1 MITFSNFTLEGK
13 TRVKTVTNEKYPD
26 TAVITKLAIES
37 GQRSASIH
45 FNTKAQELIGVEIP
59 TQVVI
64 IDNNGTFLI
73 AAFDK
78 VKEVNPE
85 LAQAFETRKMVYR
98 LGMNGKVS
106 SKAIHAALKNNEY
119 ILVVENEVEGIFRM
133 EAILEEYTQ
142 QEAVVGFDY
151 PSNNSTD
158 AQSIV
163 FPSEVIPTDSS
174 NTTITSNVADR
185 IEGILEEDL
194 ATVNNVEAYD
204 EF

>member
-13 TRVKTVTNEKYPD
+13 TRVKTVTKEKYPD

-45 FNTKAQELIGVEIP
+45 FNTKAQELLGVDIP

-106 SKAIHAALKNNEY
+106 SKAIHAALKDNEY
-119 ILVVENEVEGIFRM
+119 ELVVENEAEGIFRM
-133 EAILEEYTQ
+133 ITLVAEQPDKDVVELNVEVTASIATNNVVIEEPILEP
-142 QEAVVGFDY
+142 A
-151 PSNNSTD
+151 
-158 AQSIV
+158 
-163 FPSEVIPTDSS
+163 
-174 NTTITSNVADR
+174 
-185 IEGILEEDL
+185 
-194 ATVNNVEAYD
+194 NNVEAYD

>member
-45 FNTKAQELIGVEIP
+45 FNTKAQEVLGVDIP

-64 IDNNGTFLI
+64 IENNGTFLI

-119 ILVVENEVEGIFRM
+119 QLVIENETEGIFRM
-133 EAILEEYTQ
+133 EAIQ
-142 QEAVVGFDY
+142 AVVGIDY
-151 PSNNSTD
+151 TSNNSTD

-163 FPSEVIPTDSS
+163 FPSEVIPTNAS
-174 NTTITSNVADR
+174 NTTITNSVVEEER
-185 IEGILEEDL
+185 ILET
-194 ATVNNVEAYD
+194 ANNEVYD

>member
-13 TRVKTVTNEKYPD
+13 TRVKTVTKDKYPN
-26 TAVITKLAIES
+26 TAVITKLAIEE

-45 FNTKAQELIGVEIP
+45 FNTKAQEILGVEIP

-64 IDNNGTFLI
+64 INNSGTFLI

-78 VKEVNPE
+78 VKEVNPD

-106 SKAIHAALKNNEY
+106 SKAIHAALKDNEY
-119 ILVVENEVEGIFRM
+119 MLVIENEAEGIYRM
-133 EAILEEYTQ
+133 EVLVAEEPELYPESTQ
-142 QEAVVGFDY
+142 Q
-151 PSNNSTD
+151 D
-158 AQSIV
+158 AQSIPTNV
-163 FPSEVIPTDSS
+163 VI
-174 NTTITSNVADR
+174 
-185 IEGILEEDL
+185 EEPIFEP
-194 ATVNNVEAYD
+194 ANNVEAYD

>member
-78 VKEVNPE
+78 VKEVNPT

-119 ILVVENEVEGIFRM
+119 TLVVENEAEGIFRM
-133 EAILEEYTQ
+133 EAILEE
-142 QEAVVGFDY
+142 
-151 PSNNSTD
+151 
-158 AQSIV
+158 SIV

-185 IEGILEEDL
+185 LESILEEDL

>member
-45 FNTKAQELIGVEIP
+45 FNTKAQEVLGVDIP

-64 IDNNGTFLI
+64 IENNGTFLI

-106 SKAIHAALKNNEY
+106 SKAIHAALKDNEY
-119 ILVVENEVEGIFRM
+119 RLVVENEAEGIFRM
-133 EAILEEYTQ
+133 EVLVEET
-142 QEAVVGFDY
+142 VVGFDY

-158 AQSIV
+158 AQSYV
-163 FPSEVIPTDSS
+163 
-174 NTTITSNVADR
+174 TTSTNILVEE
-185 IEGILEEDL
+185 EGILET
-194 ATVNNVEAYD
+194 ANNVEAYD

>member
-119 ILVVENEVEGIFRM
+119 RLVIENEAEGIFRM
-133 EAILEEYTQ
+133 EVLVKE
-142 QEAVVGFDY
+142 
-151 PSNNSTD
+151 
-158 AQSIV
+158 SIV

-174 NTTITSNVADR
+174 NTTITNNVV
-185 IEGILEEDL
+185 ENILEEDL

>member
-13 TRVKTVTNEKYPD
+13 TRVKTVSKEKYAD
-26 TAVITKLAIES
+26 TPVITKLVVGE

-45 FNTKAQELIGVEIP
+45 FNTKAQELLGVEIP

-64 IDNNGTFLI
+64 INNNGTFLI

-106 SKAIHAALKNNEY
+106 SKAIHAALKDNEY
-119 ILVVENEVEGIFRM
+119 KLVVENEAEGIYRM
-133 EAILEEYTQ
+133 EVLQQEYTPAI
-142 QEAVVGFDY
+142 ERVETELETLT
-151 PSNNSTD
+151 STP
-158 AQSIV
+158 I
-163 FPSEVIPTDSS
+163 
-174 NTTITSNVADR
+174 N
-185 IEGILEEDL
+185 EGIEEPIFEP
-194 ATVNNVEAYD
+194 ANNVEAYD

>member
-13 TRVKTVTNEKYPD
+13 TRVKTVSKEKYPD
-26 TAVITKLAIES
+26 TPVITKLAVGE

-45 FNTKAQELIGVEIP
+45 FNTKAQELLGVEIP

-78 VKEVNPE
+78 VKEVNPG

-119 ILVVENEVEGIFRM
+119 KLVVENEAEGIFRM
-133 EAILEEYTQ
+133 EVLVAEESNRDVSTLYPESTQ
-142 QEAVVGFDY
+142 Q
-151 PSNNSTD
+151 D
-158 AQSIV
+158 AQSIPTNV
-163 FPSEVIPTDSS
+163 VI
-174 NTTITSNVADR
+174 
-185 IEGILEEDL
+185 EEPIFEP
-194 ATVNNVEAYD
+194 ANNVEAYD

>member
-13 TRVKTVTNEKYPD
+13 TRVKTVSKEKYAD
-26 TAVITKLAIES
+26 TPVITKLAVGE

-45 FNTKAQELIGVEIP
+45 FNTKAQELLGVEIP

-106 SKAIHAALKNNEY
+106 SKAIYAALKDNEY
-119 ILVVENEVEGIFRM
+119 KLVIENEAEGIFRM
-133 EAILEEYTQ
+133 EVLQQEYTQ
-142 QEAVVGFDY
+142 AIERVETELETLT
-151 PSNNSTD
+151 STP
-158 AQSIV
+158 I
-163 FPSEVIPTDSS
+163 
-174 NTTITSNVADR
+174 N
-185 IEGILEEDL
+185 EGIEEPIFEP
-194 ATVNNVEAYD
+194 ANNVEAYD

>member
-13 TRVKTVTNEKYPD
+13 TRVKTVTKDKYPNR
-26 TAVITKLAIES
+26 AVITKLAVGE

-45 FNTKAQELIGVEIP
+45 FNTKAQELLGVEIP

-64 IDNNGTFLI
+64 INNNGTFLI

-78 VKEVNPE
+78 VKEINPD

-106 SKAIHAALKNNEY
+106 SKAIHTALKDNEY
-119 ILVVENEVEGIFRM
+119 ELVIENAAEGIFRM
-133 EAILEEYTQ
+133 EVLQSDGEVVELNAEVTASIPSDDLITEEPILEP
-142 QEAVVGFDY
+142 A
-151 PSNNSTD
+151 NN
-158 AQSIV
+158 
-163 FPSEVIPTDSS
+163 EV
-174 NTTITSNVADR
+174 
-185 IEGILEEDL
+185 
-194 ATVNNVEAYD
+194 YD

>member
-13 TRVKTVTNEKYPD
+13 TRVKAVTKEKYPD
-26 TAVITKLAIES
+26 TAVITRLAIES

-45 FNTKAQELIGVEIP
+45 FNTKAQELIGVDIP

-119 ILVVENEVEGIFRM
+119 QLVVENEAEGIFRM
-133 EAILEEYTQ
+133 EAIKEE
-142 QEAVVGFDY
+142 AIVGIDY

-163 FPSEVIPTDSS
+163 FPSEGIPTNAN

-185 IEGILEEDL
+185 LESILEEDL

>member
-13 TRVKTVTNEKYPD
+13 TRVKTVSKEKYAD
-26 TAVITKLAIES
+26 TPVITKLAVGE

-45 FNTKAQELIGVEIP
+45 FNTKAQELLGVEIP

-64 IDNNGTFLI
+64 INNNGTFLI

-106 SKAIHAALKNNEY
+106 SKAIHAALKDNEY
-119 ILVVENEVEGIFRM
+119 KLVVENEAEGIYRM
-133 EAILEEYTQ
+133 EVLQQEYTPAI
-142 QEAVVGFDY
+142 ERVETELETLTSI
-151 PSNNSTD
+151 PSDDLITE
-158 AQSIV
+158 QSI
-163 FPSEVIPTDSS
+163 FEP
-174 NTTITSNVADR
+174 A
-185 IEGILEEDL
+185 
-194 ATVNNVEAYD
+194 NNVEAYD

>member
-45 FNTKAQELIGVEIP
+45 FNTKAQEVLGVDIP

-64 IDNNGTFLI
+64 IENNGTFLI

-119 ILVVENEVEGIFRM
+119 QLVIENEAEGIFRM
-133 EAILEEYTQ
+133 EAIQ
-142 QEAVVGFDY
+142 AVVGIDY
-151 PSNNSTD
+151 TSNNSTD

-163 FPSEVIPTDSS
+163 FPSEGIPTNAS
-174 NTTITSNVADR
+174 NTTITNSV
-185 IEGILEEDL
+185 IEEEPILET
-194 ATVNNVEAYD
+194 ANNEVYD

>member
-13 TRVKTVTNEKYPD
+13 TRVKTVSKEKYPD
-26 TAVITKLAIES
+26 TPVITKLAIGE

-45 FNTKAQELIGVEIP
+45 FNTKAQELLGVEIP

-64 IDNNGTFLI
+64 INNNGTFLI

-106 SKAIHAALKNNEY
+106 SKAIHAALKDNEY
-119 ILVVENEVEGIFRM
+119 KLVVENEAEGIFRM
-133 EAILEEYTQ
+133 EVLLQTEYTPAI
-142 QEAVVGFDY
+142 ERVETELETLT
-151 PSNNSTD
+151 STP
-158 AQSIV
+158 I
-163 FPSEVIPTDSS
+163 
-174 NTTITSNVADR
+174 N
-185 IEGILEEDL
+185 EGIEEPIFEP
-194 ATVNNVEAYD
+194 ANNVEAYD

>member
-13 TRVKTVTNEKYPD
+13 TRVKTVSKEKYPD
-26 TAVITKLAIES
+26 TPVITKLAIGE

-45 FNTKAQELIGVEIP
+45 FNTKAQELLGVEIP

-64 IDNNGTFLI
+64 INNNGTFLI

-106 SKAIHAALKNNEY
+106 SKAIHAALKDNEY
-119 ILVVENEVEGIFRM
+119 MLVVENKAEGIFRM
-133 EAILEEYTQ
+133 EVLLQTEYTPAI
-142 QEAVVGFDY
+142 ERVETELETLT
-151 PSNNSTD
+151 STP
-158 AQSIV
+158 I
-163 FPSEVIPTDSS
+163 
-174 NTTITSNVADR
+174 N
-185 IEGILEEDL
+185 EGPIFEP
-194 ATVNNVEAYD
+194 ANNVEAYD

>member
-13 TRVKTVTNEKYPD
+13 TRVKTVSKEKYPD
-26 TAVITKLAIES
+26 TPVITKLAIGE

-45 FNTKAQELIGVEIP
+45 FNTKAQELLGVEIP

-64 IDNNGTFLI
+64 INNNGTFLI

-106 SKAIHAALKNNEY
+106 SKAIHAALKDNEY
-119 ILVVENEVEGIFRM
+119 KLVVENEAEGIFRM
-133 EAILEEYTQ
+133 EVLQQDYTPAIETELETLSSTPTN
-142 QEAVVGFDY
+142 VV
-151 PSNNSTD
+151 
-158 AQSIV
+158 
-163 FPSEVIPTDSS
+163 
-174 NTTITSNVADR
+174 
-185 IEGILEEDL
+185 IEEPIFEP
-194 ATVNNVEAYD
+194 ANNVEAYD

>member
-13 TRVKTVTNEKYPD
+13 TRVKTVTKEKYAD
-26 TAVITKLAIES
+26 TPVITKLAVGE

-45 FNTKAQELIGVEIP
+45 FNTKAQELLGVEIP

-106 SKAIHAALKNNEY
+106 SKAIHAALKDNEY
-119 ILVVENEVEGIFRM
+119 KLVVENEAEGIFRM
-133 EAILEEYTQ
+133 EVLQQEYTPAI
-142 QEAVVGFDY
+142 ERVETELETLTSTPTNVV
-151 PSNNSTD
+151 T
-158 AQSIV
+158 
-163 FPSEVIPTDSS
+163 
-174 NTTITSNVADR
+174 
-185 IEGILEEDL
+185 EEPIFEP
-194 ATVNNVEAYD
+194 ANNVEAYD

>member
-13 TRVKTVTNEKYPD
+13 TRVKTVTKEKYAD
-26 TAVITKLAIES
+26 TPVITKLAIGE

-45 FNTKAQELIGVEIP
+45 FNTKAQELLGVEIP

-64 IDNNGTFLI
+64 INNNGTFLI

-78 VKEVNPE
+78 VKEVNPD

-106 SKAIHAALKNNEY
+106 SKAIHAALKDNEY
-119 ILVVENEVEGIFRM
+119 KLVVENEAEGIFRM
-133 EAILEEYTQ
+133 EVLQQEYTPAI
-142 QEAVVGFDY
+142 ERVETELETLTSI
-151 PSNNSTD
+151 PSD
-158 AQSIV
+158 
-163 FPSEVIPTDSS
+163 DL
-174 NTTITSNVADR
+174 IT
-185 IEGILEEDL
+185 EEPIFEP
-194 ATVNNVEAYD
+194 ANNVEAYD

>member
-13 TRVKTVTNEKYPD
+13 TRVKTVSKEKYAD
-26 TAVITKLAIES
+26 TPVITKLAVGE

-45 FNTKAQELIGVEIP
+45 FNTKAQELLGVEIP

-64 IDNNGTFLI
+64 INNNGTFLI

-106 SKAIHAALKNNEY
+106 SKAIHAVLKDNEY
-119 ILVVENEVEGIFRM
+119 KLVVENEAEGIFRM
-133 EAILEEYTQ
+133 EVLQQEYTPAI
-142 QEAVVGFDY
+142 ERVETELETLT
-151 PSNNSTD
+151 S
-158 AQSIV
+158 
-163 FPSEVIPTDSS
+163 IPT
-174 NTTITSNVADR
+174 N
-185 IEGILEEDL
+185 EGIEEPIFEP
-194 ATVNNVEAYD
+194 ANNVEAYD

>member
-13 TRVKTVTNEKYPD
+13 TRVKTVTKDKYPD
-26 TAVITKLAIES
+26 TPVITKLAIEE

-45 FNTKAQELIGVEIP
+45 FNTKAQEILGVEIP

-64 IDNNGTFLI
+64 VNNNGTFLI

-85 LAQAFETRKMVYR
+85 LAQAFESRKMVYR

-106 SKAIHAALKNNEY
+106 SKAIHTALKDNEY
-119 ILVVENEVEGIFRM
+119 KLVIENEGEGIFR
-133 EAILEEYTQ
+133 LEVLQPNRE
-142 QEAVVGFDY
+142 VVEL
-151 PSNNSTD
+151 N
-158 AQSIV
+158 A
-163 FPSEVIPTDSS
+163 EVTASIPT
-174 NTTITSNVADR
+174 NVV
-185 IEGILEEDL
+185 IEEPIFEP
-194 ATVNNVEAYD
+194 ANNVEAYD

>member
-119 ILVVENEVEGIFRM
+119 ILVVENEAEGIFRM

-142 QEAVVGFDY
+142 QDAV
-151 PSNNSTD
+151 
-158 AQSIV
+158 SIV

-174 NTTITSNVADR
+174 NTTITSSVADR
-185 IEGILEEDL
+185 IENILEDDL
-194 ATVNNVEAYD
+194 ETVNNVEAYD

>member
-45 FNTKAQELIGVEIP
+45 FNTKAQEVLGVDIP

-64 IDNNGTFLI
+64 IENNGTFLI

-119 ILVVENEVEGIFRM
+119 QLVVENEAEGIFRM
-133 EAILEEYTQ
+133 EAIQ
-142 QEAVVGFDY
+142 AVVGIDY
-151 PSNNSTD
+151 TSNNSTD

-163 FPSEVIPTDSS
+163 FPSEGIPTNAS
-174 NTTITSNVADR
+174 NTTITSSVADR
-185 IEGILEEDL
+185 LESILEEDL

>member
-26 TAVITKLAIES
+26 AAVITKLAIES

-45 FNTKAQELIGVEIP
+45 FNTKAQEVLGVDIP

-64 IDNNGTFLI
+64 IENNGTFLI

-106 SKAIHAALKNNEY
+106 SKAIHTALKNNEY
-119 ILVVENEVEGIFRM
+119 QLVIENEAEGIFRM
-133 EAILEEYTQ
+133 EAIQ
-142 QEAVVGFDY
+142 AVVGIDY
-151 PSNNSTD
+151 TPNNSTD
-158 AQSIV
+158 ARSIV
-163 FPSEVIPTDSS
+163 FPSEGIPTNAS
-174 NTTITSNVADR
+174 NTTITNSVV
-185 IEGILEEDL
+185 EEEPILET
-194 ATVNNVEAYD
+194 ANNEVYD

>member
-13 TRVKTVTNEKYPD
+13 TRVKTVTKEKYPNR
-26 TAVITKLAIES
+26 AVITKLAVGE

-45 FNTKAQELIGVEIP
+45 FNTKAQEILGVEIP

-64 IDNNGTFLI
+64 INNNGTFLI

-78 VKEVNPE
+78 VKEVNPD

-106 SKAIHAALKNNEY
+106 SKAIHTALKDNEY
-119 ILVVENEVEGIFRM
+119 ELVIENAAEGIFRM
-133 EAILEEYTQ
+133 EVLQSDGEVVELNAEVTASIPSDDLITEEPILEP
-142 QEAVVGFDY
+142 A
-151 PSNNSTD
+151 
-158 AQSIV
+158 
-163 FPSEVIPTDSS
+163 
-174 NTTITSNVADR
+174 
-185 IEGILEEDL
+185 
-194 ATVNNVEAYD
+194 NNVEAYD

>member
-45 FNTKAQELIGVEIP
+45 FNTKAQEVLGVDIP

-64 IDNNGTFLI
+64 IENNGTFLI

-119 ILVVENEVEGIFRM
+119 QLVIENEAEGIFRM
-133 EAILEEYTQ
+133 EAIQ
-142 QEAVVGFDY
+142 AVVGIDY
-151 PSNNSTD
+151 TPNNSTD

-163 FPSEVIPTDSS
+163 FPSEVIPTNAS
-174 NTTITSNVADR
+174 NTTITNSVV
-185 IEGILEEDL
+185 EEEEILET
-194 ATVNNVEAYD
+194 ANNVEAYD

>member
-45 FNTKAQELIGVEIP
+45 FNTKAQEILGVDIP

-64 IDNNGTFLI
+64 IENNGTFLI

-119 ILVVENEVEGIFRM
+119 QLVIENEAEGIFRM
-133 EAILEEYTQ
+133 EAIQ
-142 QEAVVGFDY
+142 AVVGIDY
-151 PSNNSTD
+151 TPNNSTD

-163 FPSEVIPTDSS
+163 FPSEGIPTNAS
-174 NTTITSNVADR
+174 NTTITNSV
-185 IEGILEEDL
+185 IEEEPILET
-194 ATVNNVEAYD
+194 ANNEVYD

>member
-13 TRVKTVTNEKYPD
+13 TRVKTVSKEKYAD
-26 TAVITKLAIES
+26 TPVITKLAIGE

-45 FNTKAQELIGVEIP
+45 FNTKAQELLGVEIP

-64 IDNNGTFLI
+64 INNNGTFLI

-106 SKAIHAALKNNEY
+106 SKAIHAALKDNEY
-119 ILVVENEVEGIFRM
+119 KLVVENEAEGIYRM
-133 EAILEEYTQ
+133 EVLQQEYTPAI
-142 QEAVVGFDY
+142 ERVETELETLTSI
-151 PSNNSTD
+151 PSD
-158 AQSIV
+158 
-163 FPSEVIPTDSS
+163 DL
-174 NTTITSNVADR
+174 IT
-185 IEGILEEDL
+185 EEPIFEP
-194 ATVNNVEAYD
+194 ANNVEAYD

>member
-13 TRVKTVTNEKYPD
+13 TRVKTVSKEKYPD
-26 TAVITKLAIES
+26 TPVITKLVVDE

-45 FNTKAQELIGVEIP
+45 FNTKAQELLGVEIP

-64 IDNNGTFLI
+64 VNNNGTFLI

-78 VKEVNPE
+78 VKEINPE

-106 SKAIHAALKNNEY
+106 SKTIHAALKDNEY
-119 ILVVENEVEGIFRM
+119 KLVIENEGEGIFRM
-133 EAILEEYTQ
+133 EVLV
-142 QEAVVGFDY
+142 QEQPNREVVEL
-151 PSNNSTD
+151 N
-158 AQSIV
+158 A
-163 FPSEVIPTDSS
+163 EVTESIPT
-174 NTTITSNVADR
+174 NVV
-185 IEGILEEDL
+185 IEEPIFEP
-194 ATVNNVEAYD
+194 ANNVEAYD

>member
-13 TRVKTVTNEKYPD
+13 TRVKTVTKEKYAD
-26 TAVITKLAIES
+26 TPVITKLAISE

-45 FNTKAQELIGVEIP
+45 FNTKAQELLGVEIP

-106 SKAIHAALKNNEY
+106 SKAIHAALKDNEY
-119 ILVVENEVEGIFRM
+119 KLVVENETEGIYRM
-133 EAILEEYTQ
+133 EVLVEEQPELYPESTQ
-142 QEAVVGFDY
+142 Q
-151 PSNNSTD
+151 D
-158 AQSIV
+158 AQSI
-163 FPSEVIPTDSS
+163 PT
-174 NTTITSNVADR
+174 NNLVTKEPIFEPA
-185 IEGILEEDL
+185 
-194 ATVNNVEAYD
+194 NNVDYD

>member
-13 TRVKTVTNEKYPD
+13 TRVKTVSKEKYPD
-26 TAVITKLAIES
+26 TPVITKLAIGE

-45 FNTKAQELIGVEIP
+45 FNTKAQELLGVEIP

-78 VKEVNPE
+78 VKEVNPG

-106 SKAIHAALKNNEY
+106 SKAIHAALKDNEY
-119 ILVVENEVEGIFRM
+119 KLVVENEAEGIFRM
-133 EAILEEYTQ
+133 EVIKE
-142 QEAVVGFDY
+142 EAVVDFDY
-151 PSNNSTD
+151 TPAVERVETELETLTSTP
-158 AQSIV
+158 I
-163 FPSEVIPTDSS
+163 
-174 NTTITSNVADR
+174 N
-185 IEGILEEDL
+185 EGPIFEP
-194 ATVNNVEAYD
+194 ANNVEAYD

>member
-13 TRVKTVTNEKYPD
+13 TRVKTVTKDKYPN
-26 TAVITKLAIES
+26 TAVITKLAIEE

-45 FNTKAQELIGVEIP
+45 FNTKAQEILGVEIP

-64 IDNNGTFLI
+64 INNSGTFLI

-78 VKEVNPE
+78 VKEVNPD

-106 SKAIHAALKNNEY
+106 SKAIHAALKDNEY
-119 ILVVENEVEGIFRM
+119 QLVIENEAEGIFRM
-133 EAILEEYTQ
+133 EVLQSDREVVELNAEVTASIPTNNVVIEEPILEP
-142 QEAVVGFDY
+142 A
-151 PSNNSTD
+151 
-158 AQSIV
+158 
-163 FPSEVIPTDSS
+163 
-174 NTTITSNVADR
+174 
-185 IEGILEEDL
+185 
-194 ATVNNVEAYD
+194 NNVEAYD

>member
-13 TRVKTVTNEKYPD
+13 TRVKTVTKDKYPD
-26 TAVITKLAIES
+26 TPVITKLAIEE

-45 FNTKAQELIGVEIP
+45 FNTKAQEILGVEIP

-64 IDNNGTFLI
+64 VNNNGTFLI

-85 LAQAFETRKMVYR
+85 LAQAFESRKMVYR

-106 SKAIHAALKNNEY
+106 SKAIHAALKDNEY
-119 ILVVENEVEGIFRM
+119 KLVIENEGEGIFR
-133 EAILEEYTQ
+133 LEVLQSNRE
-142 QEAVVGFDY
+142 VVEL
-151 PSNNSTD
+151 N
-158 AQSIV
+158 A
-163 FPSEVIPTDSS
+163 EVTASIPT
-174 NTTITSNVADR
+174 NVV
-185 IEGILEEDL
+185 IEEPIFEP
-194 ATVNNVEAYD
+194 ANNVEAYD

>member
-13 TRVKTVTNEKYPD
+13 TRVKTVSNEKYPD

-45 FNTKAQELIGVEIP
+45 FNTKAQELLGVEIP

-64 IDNNGTFLI
+64 IDNNGTILI

-106 SKAIHAALKNNEY
+106 SKAIHAALSSNEY
-119 ILVVENEVEGIFRM
+119 TLVVENAAEGIFRM
-133 EAILEEYTQ
+133 DAIKE
-142 QEAVVGFDY
+142 EAVVGFDY

-163 FPSEVIPTDSS
+163 FPSEVIATNPS
-174 NTTITSNVADR
+174 NTTITNNVVV
-185 IEGILEEDL
+185 EEPILET
-194 ATVNNVEAYD
+194 ANNEVYD

>member
-13 TRVKTVTNEKYPD
+13 TRVKTVSKEKYAD
-26 TAVITKLAIES
+26 TPVITKLAVGE

-45 FNTKAQELIGVEIP
+45 FNTKAQELLGVEIP

-85 LAQAFETRKMVYR
+85 LAQAFESRKMVYR

-106 SKAIHAALKNNEY
+106 SKAIHAALKDNEY
-119 ILVVENEVEGIFRM
+119 MLVVENEAEGIFRM
-133 EAILEEYTQ
+133 EVLLQTEYTPAIERVETELETLTSTPTNEGIEEPILET
-142 QEAVVGFDY
+142 A
-151 PSNNSTD
+151 NN
-158 AQSIV
+158 
-163 FPSEVIPTDSS
+163 EV
-174 NTTITSNVADR
+174 
-185 IEGILEEDL
+185 
-194 ATVNNVEAYD
+194 YD

>member
-45 FNTKAQELIGVEIP
+45 FNTKAQEVLGVDIP

-64 IDNNGTFLI
+64 IENNGTFLI

-119 ILVVENEVEGIFRM
+119 QLVIENEAEGIFRM
-133 EAILEEYTQ
+133 EAIQ
-142 QEAVVGFDY
+142 AVVGIDY
-151 PSNNSTD
+151 TPNNSTD

-163 FPSEVIPTDSS
+163 FPSEGIPTNAS
-174 NTTITSNVADR
+174 NTTITNSVV
-185 IEGILEEDL
+185 EEEEILET
-194 ATVNNVEAYD
+194 ANNVETYD

>member
-45 FNTKAQELIGVEIP
+45 FNTKAQEVLGVDIP

-64 IDNNGTFLI
+64 IENNGTFLI

-119 ILVVENEVEGIFRM
+119 QLLIENEAEGIFRM
-133 EAILEEYTQ
+133 EAIQ
-142 QEAVVGFDY
+142 AVVGIDY
-151 PSNNSTD
+151 TPNNSTD

-163 FPSEVIPTDSS
+163 FPSEVIPTNAS
-174 NTTITSNVADR
+174 NTTITNSVV
-185 IEGILEEDL
+185 EEEPILET
-194 ATVNNVEAYD
+194 ANNEVYD